1 MNSKSTL
8 VLAAVAGASLASAA
22 SADLLVSNMGSSSTF
37 TATSSTSNQTY
48 NPIYASQFV
57 TGADASVVLTATAR
71 LRNASGYGVATYEA
85 YIYEHDGVSPGSLV
99 ATFDTTPTIADGG
112 GTVSVSFDS
121 TLGIAL
127 DPNTTYWFGVYNTTG
142 RYTGWE
148 TVASDAETS
157 TAGWT
162 IDDDAASLYRYGT
175 SGWQWEDFS
184 GSYNSKVFK
193 YSING
198 TTVPAPGSLAL
209 LAAGG
214 VITSRRRRG

>member
-1 MNSKSTL
+1 MKSNSTI
-8 VLAAVAGASLASAA
+8 VLAALAGALLAPAA
-22 SADLLVSNMGSSSTF
+22 SADVLVSNMGSSSTF

-57 TGADASVVLTATAR
+57 TGADASVVLSATAR
-71 LRNASGYGVATYEA
+71 LRNASGFGLATYEA
-85 YIYEHDGVSPGSLV
+85 YIYTHDGVSPGSLV

-112 GTVSVSFDS
+112 GTVGVSFAS

-175 SGWQWEDFS
+175 SGWEWEDYS
-184 GSYNSKVFK
+184 GSYNGKVFK

-198 TTVPAPGSLAL
+198 TTVPAPGTLAL
-209 LAAGG
+209 LGASGIIA
-214 VITSRRRRG
+214 SRRRRA

>member
-1 MNSKSTL
+1 
-8 VLAAVAGASLASAA
+8 
-22 SADLLVSNMGSSSTF
+22 MGSSSTF

-57 TGADASVVLTATAR
+57 TGADASVISTATAR

-85 YIYEHDGVSPGSLV
+85 YIYAHDGVSPGSLV
-99 ATFDTTPTIADGG
+99 ATFDTTPTIMLMAEGPLN
-112 GTVSVSFDS
+112 VSFDS

-142 RYTGWE
+142 RSHGLQE

-184 GSYNSKVFK
+184 GS
-193 YSING
+193 
-198 TTVPAPGSLAL
+198 
-209 LAAGG
+209 
-214 VITSRRRRG
+214 